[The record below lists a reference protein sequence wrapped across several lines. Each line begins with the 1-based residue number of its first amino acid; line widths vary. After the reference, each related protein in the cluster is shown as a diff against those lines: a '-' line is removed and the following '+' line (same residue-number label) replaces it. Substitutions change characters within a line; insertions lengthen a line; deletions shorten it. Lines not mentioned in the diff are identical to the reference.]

1 MASSSSS
8 NCGVSGTPTKFK
20 PRSCADIWYIT
31 KPGSGASSVAPGTSQ
46 ATLSM
51 SISSS
56 EPLPR
61 IILQPAGSSTNFDNA
76 ATTSAVLC
84 TG

>member
-1 MASSSSS
+1 MT
-8 NCGVSGTPTKFK
+8 N
-20 PRSCADIWYIT
+20 
-31 KPGSGASSVAPGTSQ
+31 PGSGASTVAPGTSQ
-46 ATLSM
+46 ATDRM

-61 IILQPAGSSTNFDNA
+61 ISLQPAGNATCRDRA